1 MSWKEEK
8 VVVFRFKIR
17 VFPINNIVG
26 VGDYHAFGRLAE
38 NGVQRY
44 GRKDIRAEEVMKNV
58 SCTNGRKLVAVA
70 DHNKA
75 AVEGKGTKKRIK
87 KKGVHHGHLVHN
99 KGVAFERILF
109 VSSENRNKLASGIIN
124 FQKAVDGF
132 GFVAGKF
139 RKTLCG
145 SSGGRRKQ
153 NFVALLFKKFYQR
166 VKSCGF
172 AGAGASGK
180 DKNMVLNGVPKG
192 AFLKNIIFY
201 TKLFLKK
208 FNGFIKGG
216 GRLFFRTHKHHFKPS
231 GGGSFRKEKGRK
243 INISSSVSV
252 IFVKFLF
259 LNKFLKSISH
269 FFRFAKKPGCRRQ
282 KTFFRKAGVAVIKV
296 MNKNVFDSRF
306 KAALVMRVA
315 FFGENCVRLGKF
327 KADFRVAKKIGV
339 VFYEIDGV
347 CAPFFPGANSNGGRK
362 AEILQS
368 GHNFSCTE
376 STKIFGIYF
385 KGKFFR
391 NAFDSCEFK
400 RCVFNDFKSIF
411 AESFDN
417 SLCKGGADPLKRTA
431 GKIFADSGCGSGKS
445 SLANVRAELG
455 SIGRMG
461 RESAG
466 EGNFLA
472 GFNFAKLANNRNKLA
487 LHIKIKH
494 NETAFGFVSNN
505 SVNGA
510 AYFLRFL
517 FFVFF
522 GHASF
527 SVLNN
532 KYIIVFFYL
541 FVNLP

>member
-1 MSWKEEK
+1 MMKNDKQTE
-8 VVVFRFKIR
+8 
-17 VFPINNIVG
+17 
-26 VGDYHAFGRLAE
+26 
-38 NGVQRY
+38 
-44 GRKDIRAEEVMKNV
+44 RKDA
-58 SCTNGRKLVAVA
+58 SYYKL
-70 DHNKA
+70 HTG
-75 AVEGKGTKKRIK
+75 AVEDLVSANKENTPKYSEAELNKYRSGSKAKWRFPQWLKIILIK
-87 KKGVHHGHLVHN
+87 TWFYGAVC
-99 KGVAFERILF
+99 FF
-109 VSSENRNKLASGIIN
+109 VFWGLGLYLAD
-124 FQKAVDGF
+124 QLDLA
-132 GFVAGKF
+132 FVAAIVMGMV
-139 RKTLCG
+139 TD
-145 SSGGRRKQ
+145 
-153 NFVALLFKKFYQR
+153 LLI
-166 VKSCGF
+166 
-172 AGAGASGK
+172 
-180 DKNMVLNGVPKG
+180 NH
-192 AFLKNIIFY
+192 FLRF
-201 TKLFLKK
+201 TE
-208 FNGFIKGG
+208 
-216 GRLFFRTHKHHFKPS
+216 KP
-231 GGGSFRKEKGRK
+231 GGSRKK
-243 INISSSVSV
+243 
-252 IFVKFLF
+252 
-259 LNKFLKSISH
+259 
-269 FFRFAKKPGCRRQ
+269 A
-282 KTFFRKAGVAVIKV
+282 FFRKAGVAVIKV

-315 FFGENCVRLGKF
+315 FFGENCVRLGKI
-327 KADFRVAKKIGV
+327 KADFRVAKEIGV
-339 VFYEIDGV
+339 VFNKIDGV
-347 CAPFFPGANSNGGRK
+347 CTPFFPGANSNGGRK

-417 SLCKGGADPLKRTA
+417 SLRKGGADPLKRTA

-494 NETAFGFVSNN
+494 NKTAFGFVSNN